1 MYHDAWPDCDD
12 AMPCI
17 ARTNM
22 KFWRITN
29 LCLLRRTGGPGFDP
43 GPRHTKVVKNGTSCS
58 SFGTQIYGVK
68 LGLVN
73 PVSG

>member
-1 MYHDAWPDCDD
+1 
-12 AMPCI
+12 
-17 ARTNM
+17 M

-29 LCLLRRTGGPGFDP
+29 LCLLRRTGVPGFDP

-68 LGLVN
+68 LGLDN